1 MQSIVSIFW
10 VTFLVQ
16 WEAIKS
22 LIFCRDVLPT
32 TNVFPSFSPLKPW
45 REGNRDK
52 TAPFFPPP
60 RFPPQPDSYFL
71 LTPRLLFRPWKKLSR
86 LCEFSFSHFP
96 TRLFLDFRGGN
107 NWKDQLNECLLQ
119 CFEENSSE
127 ACIFFLGRYLV
138 AFFLV
143 EPGQFL
149 DNSLAA
155 ALSKKSL
162 GEGKSSVTRQ
172 SLPPKKHRLPSVF
185 PENRNTK
192 MYRIFCQRRL
202 QSFPWPFQEY

>member
-1 MQSIVSIFW
+1 M
-10 VTFLVQ
+10 Q
-16 WEAIKS
+16 WETIKS
-22 LIFCRDVLPT
+22 LFFCRDVLPT

-71 LTPRLLFRPWKKLSR
+71 LAPRLLFRPWKKLSR

-96 TRLFLDFRGGN
+96 TRLFLDFRGETIGKT
-107 NWKDQLNECLLQ
+107 NWMNVCCSASRKTQVRPV
-119 CFEENSSE
+119 FFPGKKVFGGVFPGW
-127 ACIFFLGRYLV
+127 AGAIF
-138 AFFLV
+138 
-143 EPGQFL
+143 GQFP
-149 DNSLAA
+149 
-155 ALSKKSL
+155 
-162 GEGKSSVTRQ
+162 GSSTFQKVTRRRKKFCYPPIT
-172 SLPPKKHRLPSVF
+172 PPKKHRLPSVF

-192 MYRIFCQRRL
+192 TYRIFCQRRL